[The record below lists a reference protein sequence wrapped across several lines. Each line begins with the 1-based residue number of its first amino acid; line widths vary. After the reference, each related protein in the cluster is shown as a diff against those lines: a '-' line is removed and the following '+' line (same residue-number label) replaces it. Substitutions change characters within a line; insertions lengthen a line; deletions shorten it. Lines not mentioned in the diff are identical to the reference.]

1 MNFVN
6 FTTTSLLLA
15 GFLFTGCGKSDSSTP
30 KPTNASSG
38 GNPLTAPVDYL
49 GAVGQ
54 AQKRAE
60 KTISTAGLDQA
71 VKMFYAS
78 EGKFPESL
86 NALVPNYLHSLPP
99 APNGMKYNYDPKSGS
114 IKVEPK

>member
-1 MNFVN
+1 MSFVN
-6 FTTTSLLLA
+6 IATTSLLLA
-15 GFLFTGCGKSDSSTP
+15 GFLFTGCGKSDSSAP
-30 KPTNASSG
+30 KSTNISSS

-54 AQKRAE
+54 AQKRAG
-60 KTISTAGLDQA
+60 KVVSSAGLDQA
-71 VKMFYAS
+71 IKMFYAT
-78 EGKFPESL
+78 EGKFPASL
-86 NALVPNYLHSLPP
+86 SALVPDYLHTIPP